1 MTHKKV
7 AVILSGCG
15 VYDGAEIHESVIT
28 LLRLDQRGAKVQCFA
43 PDIVQHHVINHLTGN
58 EMPESRNVLVESA
71 RIARGEIK
79 DIREANV
86 DDFDALI
93 VPGGFGAAKN
103 LSDFAARGAECTVQP
118 DVLALAEA
126 FAQACKPVG
135 LMCISP
141 AIAAKIYGPGVTCT
155 IGKDPETAAAV
166 GKMGATHK
174 ECEVTDIVEDKARK
188 LVSTPAYML
197 AQSISEAASGINKM
211 VDRVLELTHEA

>member
-1 MTHKKV
+1 M
-7 AVILSGCG
+7 
-15 VYDGAEIHESVIT
+15 
-28 LLRLDQRGAKVQCFA
+28 QCFA
-43 PDIVQHHVINHLTGN
+43 PDIAQHHVINHLTGN